1 MPAGINPANQIFL
14 LNQSLEKI
22 VKELHVSVTLHIFF
36 NLQLKKLSKYI
47 NEFSVKSQVTAL

>member
-22 VKELHVSVTLHIFF
+22 VKELQVSVTLQIFF
-36 NLQLKKLSKYI
+36 NL
-47 NEFSVKSQVTAL
+47 